1 MPKEKVV
8 KGSPGSYLVDMTNK
22 VLGKFDEHGVIKTSD
37 PDTIAR
43 IEILERER
51 KSESRESK
59 GERLNR
65 LEREKRFEEIDAV
78 ANRVADILIERGIVG
93 GKK

>member
-1 MPKEKVV
+1 MSKQKVV
-8 KGSPGSYLVDMTNK
+8 KGSPGSYLVDTTNK

-43 IEILERER
+43 IEIFERER

-65 LEREKRFEEIDAV
+65 LERERQFAEIDAI
-78 ANRVADILIERGIVG
+78 ANRVADVLIERGVVG
-93 GKK
+93 GKH